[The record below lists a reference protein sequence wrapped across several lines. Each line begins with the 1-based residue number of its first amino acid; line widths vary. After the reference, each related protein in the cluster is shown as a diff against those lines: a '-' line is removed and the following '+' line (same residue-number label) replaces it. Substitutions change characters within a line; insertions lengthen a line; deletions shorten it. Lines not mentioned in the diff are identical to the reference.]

1 MKIQPVIMSGGAG
14 TRLWPMSRA
23 ARPKQ
28 FLKLVTD
35 KTMFQET
42 ALRVAPRTDNNF
54 SPPVVIAGAS
64 HGAIVADQLAD
75 LDIVPG
81 EIILEPAP
89 RNTAAVSAVA
99 SAWVEGHG
107 DDALILLM
115 PADHHIDDAEG
126 FRRAVSIAARAA
138 EDGYIM
144 TFGIKAEHP
153 HTGYGYIEAG
163 ENISDGVYRVAEFKE
178 KPDEQTAK
186 SYIDRGDFYWNAG
199 IFLFR
204 ASDMLEQLE
213 KLAPDIRKASTD
225 ALKQSVMSGA
235 ARRLDEIC
243 FETCPANSIDYAVM
257 EKTDRAAVVA
267 PVDVGWTDI
276 GSWSEVA
283 SQADNPTIVDIGG
296 RGNIIRTDGT
306 TVAAA
311 GVSGL
316 IIIATGD
323 AVLVARKD
331 DAQQV
336 RAIVEELKKRGRD
349 DLL

>member
-23 ARPKQ
+23 GRPKQ
-28 FLKLVTD
+28 FLRLVTD

-42 ALRVAPRTDNNF
+42 VLRVSPTADNRF
-54 SPPVVIAGAS
+54 LSPVVIAGAG
-64 HGAIVADQLAD
+64 HGPIVADQLEEIDVLAS
-75 LDIVPG
+75 

-89 RNTAAVSAVA
+89 RNTAAVAAIA
-99 SAWVEGHG
+99 SAWVETHHN
-107 DDALILLM
+107 DALILLM
-115 PADHHIDDAEG
+115 PADHHIMDSAG
-126 FRRAVSIAARAA
+126 FRKSVAHAAQAA

-144 TFGIKAEHP
+144 TFGIKAERA

-163 ENISDGVYRVAEFKE
+163 DTAYEGVYKVAAFKE
-178 KPDEQTAK
+178 KPDAATAQ
-186 SYIDRGDFYWNAG
+186 SYVDNGGFYWNAG

-204 ASDMLEQLE
+204 ASAMLRELDTH
-213 KLAPDIRKASTD
+213 APAIRD
-225 ALKQSVMSGA
+225 AATRALNESAMSGA
-235 ARRLDEIC
+235 ARLLDEDT
-243 FETCPANSIDYAVM
+243 FTACPSKSIDYAVM
-257 EKTDRAAVVA
+257 ENTDRAGVVA

-283 SQADNPTIVDIGG
+283 SSADNPAIVEVDASD
-296 RGNIIRTDGT
+296 NIIRSDGVA
-306 TVAAA
+306 VAAA
-311 GVSGL
+311 GVSDL
-316 IIIATGD
+316 IIVATGD

-336 RAIVEELKKRGRD
+336 RAVVEELKRRGRT

>member
-23 ARPKQ
+23 VRPKQ

-42 ALRVAPRTDNNF
+42 ALRVAPQTAAHF
-54 SPPVVIAGAS
+54 APPVVIAGAR
-64 HGAIVADQLAD
+64 HGAIVADQLE
-75 LDIVPG
+75 DIDIIPA

-89 RNTAAVSAVA
+89 RNTAAVAAVA
-99 SAWVEGHG
+99 SAWVEARG

-115 PADHHIDDAEG
+115 PADHHIVDSAG
-126 FRRAVSIAARAA
+126 FRNVVKVAAQAA
-138 EDGYIM
+138 EDGSIM
-144 TFGIKAEHP
+144 TLGIKAERP

-163 ENISDGVYRVAEFKE
+163 DVIADGVFHVAAFKE
-178 KPDEQTAK
+178 KPDLETAQ
-186 SYIDRGDFYWNAG
+186 SYLDRGGFYWNAG

-204 ASDMLEQLE
+204 ASDMLTELE
-213 KLAPDIRKASTD
+213 RHAPAIRKAATS
-225 ALKQSVMSGA
+225 ALKESVMSGA
-235 ARRLDEIC
+235 ARRLDESS
-243 FETCPANSIDYAVM
+243 FAACPSKSIDYAVM

-283 SQADNPTIVDIGG
+283 SQSGKAEIVDINGAD
-296 RGNIIRTDGT
+296 NIIRTDGI

-311 GVSGL
+311 GVSDL

-336 RAIVEELKKRGRD
+336 RAVVDELKKRGRT